1 MCVPGPGGT
10 GKSRL
15 IDAITCYFVETQRKE
30 KLRKLGP
37 TAVSA
42 SLIGGHTIHS
52 FLAYIRSNKRQKKTA
67 KPGSPNVENDWK
79 LVEYLLTLGKRAPP
93 EVPFGGINV
102 ILLGDYIQYMPVLDK
117 PLYANLERGPS
128 TRSPT
133 ETDVQYG
140 VGRSLVLQINTVT
153 KLTQQMRTED
163 QKYLTLL
170 NHLRLGETTRV
181 DFDYLCTRIIGPGQA
196 VQSLKEKPW
205 CDVPILVFRNQL
217 RTEINNRAA
226 VDKAKETGI
235 PLVVVVAYDKIRSK
249 SGEDD
254 VIYERLLA
262 SIHISRDHFKANDR
276 LFFEM
281 TSRIGSSVKLGS

>member
-15 IDAITCYFVETQRKE
+15 INAITCYFIETQRKE

-52 FLAYIRSNKRQKKTA
+52 FLAYLRNTKRQRKATKS
-67 KPGSPNVENDWK
+67 GSSNIENDWK
-79 LVEYLLTLGKRAPP
+79 YVDYLIIDEISMVGLRLLVRLNELLTLGKRAPP

-117 PLYANLERGPS
+117 SLYANLERDPS
-128 TRSPT
+128 TRLPT
-133 ETDVQYG
+133 EADVQYG

-170 NHLRLGETTRV
+170 NHLRLGETTRA
-181 DFDYLCTRIIGPGQA
+181 DFDYLYTRIIGA
-196 VQSLKEKPW
+196 LDK
-205 CDVPILVFRNQL
+205 LF
-217 RTEINNRAA
+217 NR
-226 VDKAKETGI
+226 
-235 PLVVVVAYDKIRSK
+235 
-249 SGEDD
+249 
-254 VIYERLLA
+254 
-262 SIHISRDHFKANDR
+262 
-276 LFFEM
+276 
-281 TSRIGSSVKLGS
+281 